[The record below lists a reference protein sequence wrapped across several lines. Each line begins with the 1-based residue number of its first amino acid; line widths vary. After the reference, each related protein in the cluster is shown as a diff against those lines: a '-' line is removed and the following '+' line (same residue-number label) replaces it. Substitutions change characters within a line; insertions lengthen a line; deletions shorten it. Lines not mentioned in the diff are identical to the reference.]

1 MDTVTPAK
9 RSYVMSRVKGRD
21 TSPERIVRRLVYHAG
36 FRYRLY
42 DPRLPGKPDLVF
54 WGKRKVIFVHGCFW
68 HGHEGCRRNRMPKS
82 NQEYWFAKL
91 EKNKVRDS
99 LHLSKLRE
107 MGWQALVVWECELK
121 EADILLERLKTYLKE

>member
-21 TSPERIVRRLVYHAG
+21 TSPERIVRRLVYNAG
-36 FRYRLY
+36 YRYRLC
-42 DPRLPGKPDLVF
+42 DPRLPDKPDLVF

-91 EKNKVRDS
+91 EKTKS
-99 LHLSKLRE
+99 E
-107 MGWQALVVWECELK
+107 
-121 EADILLERLKTYLKE
+121 ILCIYQNYPKWAGRHW

>member
-36 FRYRLY
+36 YRYRLC

-54 WGKRKVIFVHGCFW
+54 GENVNLSSCMVAFGMVMRDVDVIVCPNQI
-68 HGHEGCRRNRMPKS
+68 RNIGLLSWKKQSQRFSAFIKTTRNGLAGTGS
-82 NQEYWFAKL
+82 L
-91 EKNKVRDS
+91 GVR
-99 LHLSKLRE
+99 
-107 MGWQALVVWECELK
+107 
-121 EADILLERLKTYLKE
+121 T

>member
-36 FRYRLY
+36 FRYRLC

-82 NQEYWFAKL
+82 NQEYWFSKL
-91 EKNKVRDS
+91 EKTKSGILFIYQNYAKWAGRRW
-99 LHLSKLRE
+99 LS
-107 MGWQALVVWECELK
+107 GSANLK
-121 EADILLERLKTYLKE
+121 KQIFFWKD

>member
-1 MDTVTPAK
+1 MDTLTPAK
-9 RSYVMSRVKGRD
+9 RSYVMSRVKGKD
-21 TSPERIVRRLVYHAG
+21 TSPERTIRHLVYHAG

-82 NQEYWFAKL
+82 NQKYWSAKL
-91 EKNKVRDS
+91 KKNKVRDS

-107 MGWQALVVWECELK
+107 MGWRALVVWECELK
-121 EADILLERLKTYLKE
+121 ETDILLERLKTFLKE

>member
-9 RSYVMSRVKGRD
+9 RSYVMSRVKGKD
-21 TSPERIVRRLVYHAG
+21 TSPERIVRHLVYHAG

-68 HGHEGCRRNRMPKS
+68 HGHEGCRRNRIPKS
-82 NQEYWFAKL
+82 NQEYWSAKL
-91 EKNKVRDS
+91 GKNRTRDS
-99 LHLSKLRE
+99 LNLSKLHE
-107 MGWQALVVWECELK
+107 MGWRVLVVWECELK
-121 EADILLERLKTYLKE
+121 ETDILLGKLKSFLEE